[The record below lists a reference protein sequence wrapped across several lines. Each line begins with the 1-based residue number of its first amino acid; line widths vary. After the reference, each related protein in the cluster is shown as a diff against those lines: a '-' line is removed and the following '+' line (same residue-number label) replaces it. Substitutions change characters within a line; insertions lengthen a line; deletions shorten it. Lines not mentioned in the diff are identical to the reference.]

1 MAMASAPPKTRRT
14 TAERWLNCPRSA
26 LSQPVRARPSRT
38 ARKATGIRNPA
49 DGSDIATKGIA
60 APNLNDSKDDPA
72 ATQGVGPC
80 CTDPDL
86 SKLPPALVLTAGYD
100 PLRDEGADYAKR
112 LTAAGNRASYVCFD
126 RQIHGFI
133 TMGRVLDE
141 AHTAVALCAAELKR
155 ALNAPG

>member
-1 MAMASAPPKTRRT
+1 MASAPPKTRRT

-72 ATQGVGPC
+72 ATQGVGPR

-112 LTAAGNRASYVCFD
+112 LTAPATSASTARSTASSRWAGCSMKRTRPWRCA
-126 RQIHGFI
+126 RQS
-133 TMGRVLDE
+133 
-141 AHTAVALCAAELKR
+141 
-155 ALNAPG
+155 